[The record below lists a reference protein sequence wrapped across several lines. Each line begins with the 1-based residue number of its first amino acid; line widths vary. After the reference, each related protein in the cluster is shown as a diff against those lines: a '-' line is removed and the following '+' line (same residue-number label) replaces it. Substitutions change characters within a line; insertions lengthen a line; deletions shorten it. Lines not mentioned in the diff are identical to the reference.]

1 MARNKVG
8 CGNCDVPDL
17 QGARIPLEAEKSGH
31 ALHRVLLG
39 VWRCYSPQ
47 GPHVRVLNGVLRL
60 TLTSQYA
67 KILHADR
74 QPKGD
79 SRSDRQAR
87 RMGCVPKRV
96 VQDNQE
102 RRLEELCRRSE
113 ELEKLRRGRALC
125 GVRYKP
131 QQVQADRNDQIQME
145 NGLHPAHPE
154 SR

>member
-1 MARNKVG
+1 
-8 CGNCDVPDL
+8 
-17 QGARIPLEAEKSGH
+17 
-31 ALHRVLLG
+31 
-39 VWRCYSPQ
+39 
-47 GPHVRVLNGVLRL
+47 VRVLNGVVRL

-67 KILHADR
+67 KIQHADR

-79 SRSDRQAR
+79 SRSDRQAP

-96 VQDNQE
+96 VQGNQE
-102 RRLEELCRRSE
+102 RRLEALCRRSE